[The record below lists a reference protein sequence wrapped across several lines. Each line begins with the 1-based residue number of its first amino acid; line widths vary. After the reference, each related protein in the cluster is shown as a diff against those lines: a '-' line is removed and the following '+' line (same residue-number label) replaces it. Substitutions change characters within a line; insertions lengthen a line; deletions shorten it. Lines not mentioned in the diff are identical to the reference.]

1 MKKIV
6 ALLFAF
12 CITFG
17 YAQITTPGTGKTYT
31 FLDLSQDT
39 SGTVISDGHKG
50 LAIYKDITISAGDT
64 LLLDAAT
71 MAVKCFGPI
80 TINIKGG
87 HLCCETRRDEF
98 HFCGS
103 DLSETPSYFQMRLTD
118 SATAEFTKV
127 VFEVCNGIFI
137 SQSQVAFDQCHFQ
150 AFTAPVIKYMY
161 CNPIIEHCY
170 FHDNQSAAI
179 SSAANVTGSPIIRN
193 NTFTNNVLSNV
204 NQPQLNLGPG
214 NAEDTL
220 IIEGNLIEGR
230 MDMSG
235 GIALANLLKVG
246 QTYAI
251 IRNNIIKSN
260 RYGYNQQGSNI
271 TSLIEDNQFLD
282 NDLETNP
289 NNGGSGI
296 SIYGSDT
303 TCVAKLRNNIIRGNL
318 WGITAIYYHTIDM
331 GTAEDPGG
339 NLLYSNS
346 NNGTTYALYNNA
358 FSNITAIGNYWGG
371 NTEEFAESVIF
382 HQPDQSGLGLV
393 TYAPVMEIKPTVSGC
408 RAFCANRDT
417 LIEGTLSPNTPYT
430 FAMQFEMPAGE
441 IFDPTE
447 WTFKLDVPEYVTYS
461 LSDSSFTYNPKIYTR
476 LYHVETPGGA
486 SQGWKILF
494 TITESVSVA
503 DYEETSVN
511 LYPNPATTRCHIQ
524 ASSPIQQI
532 EVLNMLGQSVF
543 RQAADGNNHYE
554 LSVGNW
560 SKGLYLVKIQTAEG
574 LNTSKL
580 EVR

>member
-1 MKKIV
+1 MKRIV

-12 CITFG
+12 CITLG

-31 FLDLSQDT
+31 FNDLSQDT
-39 SGTVISDGHKG
+39 SRTVVFDGHSG
-50 LAIYKDITISAGDT
+50 YAVYKNITISAGDT
-64 LLLDAAT
+64 LLLDANST
-71 MAVKCFGPI
+71 AVKIFGPI
-80 TINIKGG
+80 TFNIKGG
-87 HLCCETRRDEF
+87 HIRCEERRDDF

-103 DLSETPSYFQMRLTD
+103 DTSSTPTYYDLRITDGATVDLS
-118 SATAEFTKV
+118 KV
-127 VFEVCNGIFI
+127 SFEICNNIFI
-137 SQSQVAFDQCHFQ
+137 SQSQASFNQCNFCL
-150 AFTAPVIKYMY
+150 FTSQVIKYMN
-161 CNPIIEHCY
+161 CNPIIENCI

-179 SSAANVTGSPIIRN
+179 SSAVNVTGSPIIRN
-193 NTFTNNVLSNV
+193 NTFTNNVLSNI

-220 IIEGNLIEGR
+220 IIEGNLIEGSK
-230 MDMSG
+230 DMSG
-235 GIALANLLKVG
+235 GIALANLMKVG

-271 TSLIEDNQFLD
+271 TSLIEGNQFLD

-331 GTAEDPGG
+331 GTADDPGN
-339 NLLYSNS
+339 NLLYDNG

-358 FSNITAIGNYWGG
+358 NSNITAIGNYWGG

-382 HQPDQSGLGLV
+382 HQPDQSNLGLV
-393 TYAPVMEIKPTVSGC
+393 TYTPVMEIKPTVSGC
-408 RAFCANRDT
+408 RAFCANLDT
-417 LIEGTLSPNTPYT
+417 LIEGTLMVSTPYT
-430 FAMQFEMPAGE
+430 FTMQYEMPAGE
-441 IFDPTE
+441 IFNPAD
-447 WTFKLDVPEYVTYS
+447 WTFQLDVPEHVTYS
-461 LSDSSFTYNPKIYTR
+461 LSDSSFTYNPKIYSR

-486 SQGWKILF
+486 SQGWRILF
-494 TITESVSVA
+494 TVIESVSVA
-503 DYEETSVN
+503 EYEELSVN
-511 LYPNPATTRCHIQ
+511 LYPNPATNYCRIQ
-524 ASSPIQQI
+524 ASAPIQQI
-532 EVLNMLGQSVF
+532 EVLNMLGQNIF

-560 SKGLYLVKIQTAEG
+560 SKGLYLVKIKTAEG
-574 LNTSKL
+574 MKTAKL